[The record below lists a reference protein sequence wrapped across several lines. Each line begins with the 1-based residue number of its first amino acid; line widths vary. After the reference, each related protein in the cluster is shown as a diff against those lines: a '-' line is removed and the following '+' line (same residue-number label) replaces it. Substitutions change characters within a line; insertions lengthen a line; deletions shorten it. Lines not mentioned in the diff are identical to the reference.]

1 MTHCRGPSILARA
14 DSEFYCVALLGAALL
29 YLIDHALEIGIAG
42 AKAPGKP
49 IAATLDKYR
58 AAGVRRIVAL
68 RGDLPATAST
78 EIERVT
84 FSAFPISI
92 WASPIGRF
100 ITSSV
105 RSRRT
110 INIRSIIV

>member
-49 IAATLDKYR
+49 IAATLDNVLAIGEYIKL
-58 AAGVRRIVAL
+58 AGLARRNHGLQAQPLLDQGRETRGLGLIVSS
-68 RGDLPATAST
+68 RGA
-78 EIERVT
+78 
-84 FSAFPISI
+84 
-92 WASPIGRF
+92 G
-100 ITSSV
+100 
-105 RSRRT
+105 
-110 INIRSIIV
+110 